1 MNEELATLHQNHTWV
16 LVPRTPNM
24 HVIGFKW
31 VFQTNLKPDGILD
44 RLKARVLTKSYHQ
57 INGTIFIE
65 TFYPVVKP

>member
-1 MNEELATLHQNHTWV
+1 
-16 LVPRTPNM
+16 M

-44 RLKARVLTKSYHQ
+44 RLKARVLTKGYHQ